1 MCCQPPIRTF
11 SLTIC
16 QNHHQVT
23 CMCRYIKTNHEVMVM
38 PGLSRE
44 RPCFKSHSV
53 ESSQKLQ
60 RIVCRSGVVWA
71 LTDKCHWLVRAGVTP
86 QNPQGTDWKSGDRW
100 ARLWLC
106 FHFSYKVYYIW
117 ITKII
122 VNLEICFKTIYLIIV
137 LQLFCWFVNGVST
150 NACA

>member
-11 SLTIC
+11 RLTIC
-16 QNHHQVT
+16 PNHQVT

-100 ARLWLC
+100 ARLWFC
-106 FHFSYKVYYIW
+106 FHCSYKVYYIW

-122 VNLEICFKTIYLIIV
+122 VNLKIECLKIKVLKQFIWLLFYSCFAGLLMV
-137 LQLFCWFVNGVST
+137 
-150 NACA
+150 